1 MRRNV
6 MICTAA
12 TLTAIAALGGI
23 TAGSAS
29 AATGAPTTLTGS
41 PNAAI
46 AVSASPPVYVATGTG
61 PARVCAIITAHAPA
75 LPYAKK
81 AAEAAIAVPAPAPSG
96 ATKPAL
102 LAPAK
107 AIALSRACPDGVC
120 VTVVPADA
128 LRYLK
133 GVVHAPAGF
142 ARRAMPVHCAGAKGG
157 AGPAEIT
164 PLTSAVTCPVPG
176 VAAPAK

>member
-12 TLTAIAALGGI
+12 TLTTIAALGGI

-41 PNAAI
+41 PNAAT

-61 PARVCAIITAHAPA
+61 PARACAIITAPA
-75 LPYAKK
+75 LSHAKK
-81 AAEAAIAVPAPAPSG
+81 APEAGIAVPAHALSG
-96 ATKPAL
+96 ATKPAV

-107 AIALSRACPDGVC
+107 AVALSRACPDGVC
-120 VTVVPADA
+120 VTVVPAPA
-128 LRYLK
+128 LRQLK
-133 GVVHAPAGF
+133 GVVHAPTGVASRVT
-142 ARRAMPVHCAGAKGG
+142 AVHCAGAKGG
-157 AGPAEIT
+157 AGTTEIK
-164 PLTSAVTCPVPG
+164 PVTSAITCPVPG